1 MNILGGASAN
11 NLGVF
16 LYPQGYNGTLRH
28 ISTRPN
34 LRVSGAGSFP
44 SCSCVQ
50 KLMLA
55 SYVQNNATADLSN
68 LLKELPYAKELKTYL
83 LDRMAGT
90 DQDKLETIIENFKK
104 HGFISPLELLQNIA
118 EENLGEAPAEFKAE
132 LNVIYQAVSG
142 KHHNLSGWSAKDTS
156 KATMALADLYIR
168 LLPSMGANP
177 AMNTSGSEV
186 FEHVTDL
193 KVVAGDFTNLANT
206 NNIFAKRVDDFLTTL
221 LDIDKTDNKYKVN
234 LSPDK
239 VESVKDTLA
248 KTLGS
253 LVLERDLAV
262 LEKIMAGETDKNGNN
277 YSDPQLIHK
286 ELLNIS
292 SLAGKRLTDR
302 AGFTLCSIADRIF
315 SETSESSVY
324 SFGMGGDEVGAI
336 AVDKKTD
343 EEWQL
348 SVNQIHHIYGSY
360 AKAMALDRHPHSKY
374 PSMINN
380 GFNLLFEVQSLLSRQ
395 FQEEDSDKT
404 IGTYNALDPKIGYSK
419 SIVGALSKGTVD
431 PSRIEPEGDLLPQEF
446 IETVNK
452 IISELNN
459 EYSKNGAAYNAF
471 ISGDE
476 RFSLDS
482 LRSFVDDELIKSS
495 EEPKTP
501 FVKDLAER
509 FEILK
514 EEIIKSNDFSE
525 ESSLDEQFQYLD
537 LIVCRLIVRENLS
550 IKYLLSLENESTYNG
565 VEDIWSKSDYENSLA
580 NNFISKEQAGSLDV
594 ADYVQY
600 FESINSVYDK
610 AKGLQLKETSQ
621 DLFADLE
628 FKALPGLLFTDIAK
642 KRQAKF
648 QLWKNHMEAQGMNI
662 SPAQEEEFMKAI
674 DLLNKRDPNTNT
686 NHGDMLSA
694 TLRSFR
700 EDIDLAEEILQGLT
714 KQDLEPL
721 LIAFTFTNLAGIN
734 KSVGPDAGDKILNI
748 IAQDMKSVLIEQ
760 GFPEESVDSMIFH
773 RGGAKFV
780 IILPPLINL
789 DEDLTLLSKQD
800 LSEKAEQMQ
809 KALIDTISKINRNSV
824 DDYVESKMGDKNK
837 RIAEIIHPKN
847 PAIAGMQCVYT
858 RASFLNSSSESHEVG
873 NYLAA
878 LYRDMELLEEIYKIS
893 AQEGAEFN
901 EEYINNFN
909 LFDINYYGQL

>member
-1 MNILGGASAN
+1 M
-11 NLGVF
+11 
-16 LYPQGYNGTLRH
+16 
-28 ISTRPN
+28 
-34 LRVSGAGSFP
+34 
-44 SCSCVQ
+44 
-50 KLMLA
+50 
-55 SYVQNNATADLSN
+55 
-68 LLKELPYAKELKTYL
+68 
-83 LDRMAGT
+83 
-90 DQDKLETIIENFKK
+90 
-104 HGFISPLELLQNIA
+104 
-118 EENLGEAPAEFKAE
+118 
-132 LNVIYQAVSG
+132 
-142 KHHNLSGWSAKDTS
+142 
-156 KATMALADLYIR
+156 
-168 LLPSMGANP
+168 
-177 AMNTSGSEV
+177 
-186 FEHVTDL
+186 
-193 KVVAGDFTNLANT
+193 
-206 NNIFAKRVDDFLTTL
+206 
-221 LDIDKTDNKYKVN
+221 
-234 LSPDK
+234 
-239 VESVKDTLA
+239 
-248 KTLGS
+248 
-253 LVLERDLAV
+253 
-262 LEKIMAGETDKNGNN
+262 
-277 YSDPQLIHK
+277 
-286 ELLNIS
+286 
-292 SLAGKRLTDR
+292 
-302 AGFTLCSIADRIF
+302 
-315 SETSESSVY
+315 
-324 SFGMGGDEVGAI
+324 
-336 AVDKKTD
+336 
-343 EEWQL
+343 
-348 SVNQIHHIYGSY
+348 
-360 AKAMALDRHPHSKY
+360 
-374 PSMINN
+374 
-380 GFNLLFEVQSLLSRQ
+380 
-395 FQEEDSDKT
+395 
-404 IGTYNALDPKIGYSK
+404 
-419 SIVGALSKGTVD
+419 
-431 PSRIEPEGDLLPQEF
+431 
-446 IETVNK
+446 
-452 IISELNN
+452 
-459 EYSKNGAAYNAF
+459 
-471 ISGDE
+471 
-476 RFSLDS
+476 
-482 LRSFVDDELIKSS
+482 
-495 EEPKTP
+495 
-501 FVKDLAER
+501 
-509 FEILK
+509 
-514 EEIIKSNDFSE
+514 
-525 ESSLDEQFQYLD
+525 
-537 LIVCRLIVRENLS
+537 RENLS

-847 PAIAGMQCVYT
+847 PAIAGMQSVYT